1 MEKRVGYVCR
11 KVIEKEVKETIK
23 ATGQEA
29 KEKAV
34 KKKRGRPKKNPEK
47 ALNNQELENTTDVK
61 DTFSVLDY
69 EDFQESDDDG
79 YSDDEFEEKPKSKY
93 KKQYYKSKKPQPQS
107 CENCGKSFSGLTLE
121 IIQTRLKDHE

>member
-1 MEKRVGYVCR
+1 MEFYDESFS
-11 KVIEKEVKETIK
+11 IEKEVKETIE
-23 ATGQEA
+23 ATEQET

-47 ALNNQELENTTDVK
+47 ALNNQELENATDVK
-61 DTFSVLDY
+61 DTLTVLDN
-69 EDFQESDDDG
+69 EDYQESDDDG

-107 CENCGKSFSGLTLE
+107 CEDCGKSFSGLTLE
-121 IIQTRLKDHE
+121 IIQTRLKDHQ

>member
-1 MEKRVGYVCR
+1 METVSGSQDSIFKSSD
-11 KVIEKEVKETIK
+11 
-23 ATGQEA
+23 
-29 KEKAV
+29 

-93 KKQYYKSKKPQPQS
+93 KKQYYKSKKPEPQR
-107 CENCGKSFSGLTLE
+107 CEECGKSFSGLTME
-121 IIQTRLKDHE
+121 IIQTRLKDHQ